1 MSNFLFSLNVTIPIF
16 LVMVIGYFLRR
27 IGMLND
33 NFVTVANKFNFKVT
47 LPFLL
52 FRDLSTVDIISIFD
66 WKYVLFCAAG
76 YVCGLLGFLGGGKAD
91 AERPF
96 PAGRFHAGGFPKQRG
111 SYGSGFYPEY
121 LRAIHNGIIDDY
133 RCRPVV

>member
-47 LPFLL
+47 CLFCFSAIFLLWILYPFLTGNMCCSARRL
-52 FRDLSTVDIISIFD
+52 RLWASGV
-66 WKYVLFCAAG
+66 
-76 YVCGLLGFLGGGKAD
+76 
-91 AERPF
+91 P
-96 PAGRFHAGGFPKQRG
+96 GRWQ
-111 SYGSGFYPEY
+111 S
-121 LRAIHNGIIDDY
+121 
-133 RCRPVV
+133 